1 MRQAFIIARKDIKEA
16 LRSRSTY
23 LYILVLL
30 LIALPYYSGFRAVI
44 QRLTEEGLSL
54 AEVQAA
60 SQSFLTTV
68 VYTLPLV
75 LMMLLCSF
83 FAAYAVIMDKAKRTL
98 ESLLATPASLRQVWL
113 GKSLAVALPSIV
125 ITLLILLITVI
136 VVNQVFVVP
145 NLGVFL
151 VPSAL
156 SLVAALLIIPVMT
169 FFVVCI
175 VNFLQLIMT
184 NPRIANF
191 AFMAIFIVIY
201 LTTITELA
209 ASWDFSLIYLIVT
222 ILLAAVTLILGRFL
236 SKEKVVLSSKG

>member
-1 MRQAFIIARKDIKEA
+1 VRKAFIIARKDMKEA

-23 LYILVLL
+23 FYILFLFLL
-30 LIALPYYSGFRAVI
+30 SFPYFDGSRTVI
-44 QRLTEEGLSL
+44 RRLTEQGLGP
-54 AEVQAA
+54 AELQAA

-75 LMMLLCSF
+75 LIMLFCSF
-83 FAAYAVIMDKAKRTL
+83 LSAYAVIMDKAKRTL
-98 ESLLATPASLRQVWL
+98 ESLLATPASLRQIWL

-125 ITLLILLITVI
+125 ITLLVLLIAVI

-145 NLGVFL
+145 TLGVFL

-156 SLVAALLIIPVMT
+156 SLVAALIIIPVMT

-175 VNFLQLIMT
+175 VSFLQLIMT

-191 AFMAIFIVIY
+191 AFIAVFLVIY
-201 LTTITELA
+201 LTTITELS

-222 ILLAAVTLILGRFL
+222 ILLAAVTFVLGRFL

>member
-23 LYILVLL
+23 LYILFMF
-30 LIALPYYSGFRAVI
+30 LISIPYFSGAPTVI
-44 QRLTEEGLSL
+44 RRLTEQELGPADL
-54 AEVQAA
+54 QAA
-60 SQSFLTTV
+60 IQAFLNTI

-75 LMMLLCSF
+75 LIMLFCSF
-83 FAAYAVIMDKAKRTL
+83 LSAYAVIMDKAKRTL

-125 ITLLILLITVI
+125 ITLLALLIVVI

-145 NLGVFL
+145 TIGVFL
-151 VPSAL
+151 VPSML

-175 VNFLQLIMT
+175 ASFLQLIMA

-191 AFMAIFIVIY
+191 AFMAIFLGIY
-201 LTTITELA
+201 FATITELV

-222 ILLAAVTLILGRFL
+222 ILLAAVTLVLGRFL